1 MPFGGH
7 RKSVAFFITLGS
19 CLVGLAVTLNIGWI
33 LLNWQTGI
41 FLVLGVLFFIL
52 IITGVVLNTV
62 FLVREVRRNEQQD
75 RFINAVTHELKTPLA
90 SMRLY
95 LETLQTRQI
104 AEEKRQEFYGV
115 MLSDN
120 QRLLRT
126 IDQVLHA
133 GRIGSSQRH
142 TSRAPVDLREM
153 VQECMAAARSYH
165 HLPPESLDY
174 KESIA
179 SGGRASVVGD
189 LEQLK
194 TAVSN
199 LIDNAVKYSGAQV
212 HVTVELASTDAKHV
226 AIRVRDQGV
235 GIPRS
240 ELKRIFGRFYRIPGT
255 VARRV
260 NGTGLG
266 LFIVRSI
273 AKSHGGNVFAE
284 SAGAGQG
291 STITLELPAT
301 LEVPTALHL
310 PAASTS

>member
-1 MPFGGH
+1 MPLGGH
-7 RKSVAFFITLGS
+7 RKSVALSIALGS

-33 LLNWQTGI
+33 LLNWQTGVLLI
-41 FLVLGVLFFIL
+41 FGVLFFVL

-75 RFINAVTHELKTPLA
+75 RFINAVTHELKTPVA

-104 AEEKRQEFYGV
+104 DEAKRQEFYDV
-115 MLSDN
+115 MLADN

-133 GRIGSSQRH
+133 GRIGSSQRQI
-142 TSRAPVDLREM
+142 SRAQVDLRDM
-153 VQECMAAARSYH
+153 VKECLVAARSHH

-179 SGGRASVVGD
+179 AGRQANVFGD
-189 LEQLK
+189 MEELK

-199 LIDNAVKYSGAQV
+199 LIENAIKYSGSQV
-212 HVTVELASTDAKHV
+212 RVLVEVAVTDAKHV
-226 AIRVRDQGV
+226 AVRVRDQGV
-235 GIPRS
+235 GIPPG
-240 ELKRIFGRFYRIPGT
+240 ELKRIFKRFYRIPGA

-266 LFIVRSI
+266 LFIVRSV
-273 AKSHGGNVFAE
+273 AKRHGGHVFAE

-291 STITLELPAT
+291 STITLQLPAI
-301 LEVPTALHL
+301 
-310 PAASTS
+310 SSS

>member
-1 MPFGGH
+1 MPVGGH
-7 RKSVAFFITLGS
+7 RKSIAFFITLGS

-33 LLNWQTGI
+33 VLNWQTGVLLI
-41 FLVLGVLFFIL
+41 FGVLFFAL

-75 RFINAVTHELKTPLA
+75 RFINAVTHELKTPVA

-104 AEEKRQEFYGV
+104 DDAKRKEFYDV
-115 MLSDN
+115 MLVDN

-133 GRIGSSQRH
+133 GRIGSAQKQVSRSQ
-142 TSRAPVDLREM
+142 VDLREM
-153 VQECMAAARSYH
+153 VQECLAAARSHH

-179 SGGRASVVGD
+179 AGRHANVFGD
-189 LEQLK
+189 IEELK

-199 LIDNAVKYSGAQV
+199 LIDNAVKYSGSQV
-212 HVTVELASTDAKHV
+212 RVLVEVAVTDAKHV
-226 AIRVRDQGV
+226 AIRVRDHGV

-266 LFIVRSI
+266 LFIGRSV
-273 AKSHGGNVFAE
+273 AKRHGGRVFAE
-284 SAGAGQG
+284 SEGAGQG
-291 STITLELPAT
+291 STVTLQLPA
-301 LEVPTALHL
+301 VF
-310 PAASTS
+310 SS

>member
-1 MPFGGH
+1 MPLGGH
-7 RKSVAFFITLGS
+7 RKSIALFITLGS
-19 CLVGLAVTLNIGWI
+19 CLVGLAVTLNITWV

-41 FLVLGVLFFIL
+41 FLVLGVLFFTL

-75 RFINAVTHELKTPLA
+75 RFINAVTHELKTPVA

-95 LETLQTRQI
+95 LETLRTRHI
-104 AEEKRQEFYGV
+104 DDEKRNEFYDV
-115 MLSDN
+115 MLADN

-133 GRIGSSQRH
+133 GRLGAAHQH
-142 TSRAPVDLREM
+142 KSRVPVDLREM
-153 VQECMAAARSYH
+153 VQECLAAARSHH
-165 HLPPESLDY
+165 HLPAESLDY
-174 KESIA
+174 KESLE
-179 SGGRASVVGD
+179 SGVLPSVLGD

-199 LIDNAVKYSGAQV
+199 LIDNAVKYSGSQV
-212 HVTVELASTDAKHV
+212 NVLVELAVTDARYV

-240 ELKRIFGRFYRIPGT
+240 ELKRIFRRFYRIPGT

-284 SAGAGQG
+284 SAGTGQG
-291 STITLELPAT
+291 STITLQ
-301 LEVPTALHL
+301 L
-310 PAASTS
+310 PAASS

>member
-1 MPFGGH
+1 MPAGGH
-7 RKSVAFFITLGS
+7 RKSIAFFIALGS

-41 FLVLGVLFFIL
+41 FLVLGVLFFAL

-75 RFINAVTHELKTPLA
+75 RFINAVTHELKTPVA
-90 SMRLY
+90 SMHLY
-95 LETLQTRQI
+95 LETLRARQLDD
-104 AEEKRQEFYGV
+104 EKRNEFYDV
-115 MLSDN
+115 MLADN

-133 GRIGSSQRH
+133 GRIGAAQRQ
-142 TSRAPVDLREM
+142 TSRSPVDLREM
-153 VQECMAAARSYH
+153 VQECLAAARSHH
-165 HLPPESLDY
+165 HLPPDSLDY

-179 SGGRASVVGD
+179 AGRPAKVLGD

-199 LIDNAVKYSGAQV
+199 LIDNAVKYSGSQV
-212 HVTVELASTDAKHV
+212 RVLVEVAATDARHV
-226 AIRVRDQGV
+226 AIRVRDHGV

-240 ELKRIFGRFYRIPGT
+240 ELKRIFKRFYRIPGT

-266 LFIVRSI
+266 LFIVRSV
-273 AKSHGGNVFAE
+273 AKSHGGRVFAE
-284 SAGAGQG
+284 SPGTGQG
-291 STITLELPAT
+291 STITLQL
-301 LEVPTALHL
+301 PTA
-310 PAASTS
+310 SS

>member
-1 MPFGGH
+1 MPLGGH
-7 RKSVAFFITLGS
+7 RKSIALFIALGS

-41 FLVLGVLFFIL
+41 FLVLGVLFFAL

-75 RFINAVTHELKTPLA
+75 RFINAVTHELKTPVA

-95 LETLQTRQI
+95 LETLRTRQI
-104 AEEKRQEFYGV
+104 DDDKRNEFYDV
-115 MLSDN
+115 MLADN

-133 GRIGSSQRH
+133 GRIGSAPRQA
-142 TSRAPVDLREM
+142 SRTLVDLREM
-153 VQECMAAARSYH
+153 VQECLAAARSHH
-165 HLPPESLDY
+165 HLPAESLDY

-179 SGGRASVVGD
+179 TGRPASVLGD

-199 LIDNAVKYSGAQV
+199 LIDNAVKYSGSQV
-212 HVTVELASTDAKHV
+212 RVLVELAATDAKHV
-226 AIRVRDQGV
+226 AIRVRDHGV
-235 GIPRS
+235 GIPSS
-240 ELKRIFGRFYRIPGT
+240 ELKRIFKRFYRIPGT

-266 LFIVRSI
+266 LFIVRSV
-273 AKSHGGNVFAE
+273 AKSHGGRVFAE

-291 STITLELPAT
+291 STITLQLPI
-301 LEVPTALHL
+301 V
-310 PAASTS
+310 SS

>member
-1 MPFGGH
+1 MPPGGH
-7 RKSVAFFITLGS
+7 RKSIAFFIALGS

-33 LLNWQTGI
+33 LLNWQTGVLLI
-41 FLVLGVLFFIL
+41 FGVLFFAL

-62 FLVREVRRNEQQD
+62 FLVREIRRNEQQD

-90 SMRLY
+90 SIRLY

-104 AEEKRQEFYGV
+104 DDEKRKQFYGI
-115 MLSDN
+115 MLADS

-126 IDQVLHA
+126 IEQVLHA
-133 GRIGSSQRH
+133 GRIGSAQRQVSRSQI
-142 TSRAPVDLREM
+142 DLRAM
-153 VQECMAAARSYH
+153 VQDCLTAARSHH

-179 SGGRASVVGD
+179 AGGKAQVLGD
-189 LEQLK
+189 LEELK

-199 LIDNAVKYSGAQV
+199 LLDNAIKYSGSQV
-212 HVTVELASTDAKHV
+212 RVLVEVIVTDAKLV

-235 GIPRS
+235 GIPPA
-240 ELKRIFGRFYRIPGT
+240 ELKRIFKRFYRIPGT

-266 LFIVRSI
+266 LFIVRSV
-273 AKSHGGNVFAE
+273 AKRHGGSVFAE
-284 SAGAGQG
+284 SAGVGHG
-291 STITLELPAT
+291 STITLQLPA
-301 LEVPTALHL
+301 V
-310 PAASTS
+310 SSS

>member
-1 MPFGGH
+1 MLAGGH
-7 RKSVAFFITLGS
+7 RKSIALSIALGA
-19 CLVGLAVTLNIGWI
+19 CLVGLAVTLNISWI
-33 LLNWQTGI
+33 VLNWQTGVMLI
-41 FLVLGVLFFIL
+41 FGVLLFAL

-75 RFINAVTHELKTPLA
+75 RFINAVTHELKTPVA

-104 AEEKRQEFYGV
+104 DEEKRKEFYQV
-115 MLSDN
+115 MLADN

-133 GRIGSSQRH
+133 GRIGATRGH
-142 TSRAPVDLREM
+142 ASRSRIDLREM
-153 VQECMAAARSYH
+153 VQECLAAARLHH

-174 KESIA
+174 KESVA
-179 SGGRASVVGD
+179 SESQASVFGD
-189 LEQLK
+189 PEELK

-199 LIDNAVKYSGAQV
+199 LIDNAIKYSESQV
-212 HVTVELASTDAKHV
+212 RVLVEVAVTDAKHV

-235 GIPRS
+235 GIPPA
-240 ELKRIFGRFYRIPGT
+240 ELKRIFKRFYRIPGT

-266 LFIVRSI
+266 LFIVRSV
-273 AKSHGGNVFAE
+273 AKRHGGHVFAE

-291 STITLELPAT
+291 STITLQLPAI
-301 LEVPTALHL
+301 
-310 PAASTS
+310 SSS